1 MLRRVWELPEQ
12 VEQARSL
19 GADLRLALPELPR
32 HVVILGMGG
41 SAIGGELLKALV
53 EPECPVPIAV
63 NREYDL
69 PAYVGP
75 GTLVVASS
83 YSGNTEE
90 TLSACRLAAE
100 RGARVVAVTTGG
112 VLAQWAADHG
122 WPLVRIPGGLQP
134 RAAIG
139 YSFIPLLGLLQ
150 QLGLVAPKGDDIRE
164 TVAVLRALRSEL
176 GPDVPSASNPAKQL
190 ALRLHGKLPLIYGTG
205 GWRAVVAYR
214 WKCQINENAKAPAWH
229 NTFPELNHNETVGWE
244 VPAAVTRLVE
254 LVVLRDRGDSP
265 RINRRVQVTVDIMGP
280 AIAGVTQVASRG
292 ESELARLFSL
302 LYMGDFT
309 SVYLALL
316 NEVDPTPVRVI
327 DRLKQE
333 LAVLGPIA

>member
-1 MLRRVWELPEQ
+1 GRLNP
-12 VEQARSL
+12 ASTPSTISL
-19 GADLRLALPELPR
+19 VPHDTAPTAIYTLSLHDALP
-32 HVVILGMGG
+32 I
-41 SAIGGELLKALV
+41 
-53 EPECPVPIAV
+53 
-63 NREYDL
+63 
-69 PAYVGP
+69 
-75 GTLVVASS
+75 
-83 YSGNTEE
+83 
-90 TLSACRLAAE
+90 
-100 RGARVVAVTTGG
+100 
-112 VLAQWAADHG
+112 
-122 WPLVRIPGGLQP
+122 
-134 RAAIG
+134 
-139 YSFIPLLGLLQ
+139 LLQ

-309 SVYLALL
+309 SVYLALR
-316 NEVDPTPVRVI
+316 NEVEPTPVRVI
-327 DRLKQE
+327 DRLKRE
-333 LAVLGPIA
+333 LAVLGHIA